1 VKFKLICQNIPT
13 TREEDKFLKSI
24 MWGGVLSCL
33 LIYLIFKQKT
43 KRLENMWTRG
53 QSGGC
58 QAKGNRISIAY
69 HPFNFFHV
77 KDKK

>member
-24 MWGGVLSCL
+24 LRGVLSCL
-33 LIYLIFKQKT
+33 LMYLIFRQKT
-43 KRLENMWTRG
+43 KRLENIWTRG
-53 QSGGC
+53 QSGC

-77 KDKK
+77 KIKK